1 MPFVSISCK
10 LIYQTVA
17 DVGTQWGLSLLCE
30 VEGQV
35 TGAGGLAY
43 LSEKMGLEEAGDLRE
58 FCVCLQYEEADKI

>member
-1 MPFVSISCK
+1 MPIVSISCK

-17 DVGTQWGLSLLCE
+17 DVGTQWGLFLLCE

-43 LSEKMGLEEAGDLRE
+43 LNRACGSGWLRSHL
-58 FCVCLQYEEADKI
+58 LQ